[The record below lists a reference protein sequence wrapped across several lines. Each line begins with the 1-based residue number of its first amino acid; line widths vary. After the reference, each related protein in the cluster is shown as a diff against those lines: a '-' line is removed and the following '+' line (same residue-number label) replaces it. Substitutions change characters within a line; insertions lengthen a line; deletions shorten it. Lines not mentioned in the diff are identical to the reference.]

1 MYRGRGF
8 AFPIRIHGGLMFYT
22 DGILVRSTLL
32 ENANICHAFS
42 TRLGG
47 ISTHPH
53 TASMN
58 IALGHGDSE
67 ETVLKNTDI
76 LVRETSGG
84 VFTAENAVVTSQ
96 IHSAKVRSLNA
107 DNCGEGVTR
116 AAGESC
122 DGFVTDE
129 AGVVPIVRTADC
141 VPILFVGKKSDGS
154 SVVGA
159 VHAGWR
165 GTVSGIAAEAVKEM
179 MSLGAELCTIKAAI
193 GPHIGKCCFEV
204 QQDFYDSVTEMRG
217 EDFAARHICRE
228 NGLHAD
234 LTGMNLEILIEAGVL
249 RENIDVSDECTC
261 CLNEK
266 YHSHRK
272 THGLRG
278 AMGSLIAI
286 L

>member
-1 MYRGRGF
+1 
-8 AFPIRIHGGLMFYT
+8 MFYN
-22 DGILVRSTLL
+22 DGILVRSDVL
-32 ENANICHAFS
+32 NIPGVLHAFS

-47 ISTHPH
+47 VSTHPH
-53 TASMN
+53 TYSMN
-58 IALGHGDSE
+58 IAPGHGDGKKV
-67 ETVLKNTDI
+67 VLENTDI
-76 LVRETSGG
+76 LVAAATGG
-84 VFTAENAVVTSQ
+84 LLSAADAVVTAQ
-96 IHSAKVRSLNA
+96 IHSAKIRRLTR
-107 DNCGEGVTR
+107 DNCGEGVIR
-116 AAGESC
+116 ACGESC

-129 AGVVPIVRTADC
+129 RCVVPIVRTADC
-141 VPILFVGKKSDGS
+141 VPILLSALKQDTSP
-154 SVVGA
+154 VVAA

-165 GTVSGIAAEAVKEM
+165 GTVSGIAAEAVREM
-179 MSLGAELCTIKAAI
+179 VSLGAEPDTVRAAI

-204 QQDFYDSVTEMRG
+204 QSDFVNSVTAICG
-217 EDFAARHICRE
+217 EDFAARHISADE
-228 NGLHAD
+228 GLHAD